1 MRCPILLAATAG
13 WLVACGV
20 AGSALAQDAAPQVAA
35 PEQESRFDVWE
46 YRVLGNSALAP
57 REIEA
62 AVYGHLGPQKSLA
75 DVEKVRE
82 ALEGL
87 YRDRGYGTVFV
98 DIPEQDVVDGLV
110 RLRVTEGRLAEVR
123 VTGPRYF
130 SAGQIRNSL
139 PSLTQ
144 GEVVNLEQL
153 QDELTS
159 INRQSGDRQVTPVLK
174 AGSAPGTV
182 NVDLRV
188 KDELP
193 LHASV
198 EVNDRYTADTSRT
211 RAGVNLSY
219 DNLFQKF
226 HRLSLQ
232 YQTAPE
238 EPDESRVI
246 AATYVAPLDNG
257 DLLAAYVVDTSS
269 DFSTISGFGG
279 LAILGVGRIYG
290 LRYINILPMGERRS
304 SSLTFGADYKDFE
317 DRIAQPDGLTDVTPM
332 RYINWSATYAATLGG
347 ETSQTTQSVG
357 VNFGI
362 RGLGNST
369 DEFEFKR
376 YKAKPNYFYL
386 RGEASHERPFVSD
399 SRLFLRLSGQLTL
412 APLISNEQF
421 SIGGAESVRGYL
433 EAEQLGD
440 NGLFAN
446 VEVRSPPLSKLGPE
460 RLGTSYLFGF
470 VDAGVVGILEPLPVD
485 GVKTS
490 SYSLSSAGV
499 GLRVN
504 GLSGLQAALAW
515 AYPFDETDNVD
526 RGSSRVHFQ
535 VLYGF

>member
-1 MRCPILLAATAG
+1 MRVPVLLATAV
-13 WLVACGV
+13 WLVALG
-20 AGSALAQDAAPQVAA
+20 ASGSALAQDAGPQAAAPQ
-35 PEQESRFDVWE
+35 PESRFDVWE
-46 YRVLGNSALAP
+46 YRVLGNSVLAP

-62 AVYGHLGPQKSLA
+62 TVYGHLGPQKTLA
-75 DVEKVRE
+75 DVETVRE

-110 RLRVTEGRLAEVR
+110 RLRVTEGRLDEVR

-130 SAGQIRNSL
+130 SAGQIRNAL
-139 PSLTQ
+139 PSLAT

-153 QDELTS
+153 QDELALV
-159 INRQSGDRQVTPVLK
+159 NRQSGDRQVTPVLK
-174 AGSAPGTV
+174 AGAAPGTV

-246 AATYVAPLDNG
+246 AGTYVAPLDNG

-269 DFSTISGFGG
+269 DFSTVSGLGG

-290 LRYINILPMGERRS
+290 LRYINVLPQGERRS

-332 RYINWSATYAATLGG
+332 RYVNWSAVYADTLSG
-347 ETSQTTQSVG
+347 ETTQTSQSVG
-357 VNFGI
+357 VNLGI
-362 RGLGNST
+362 RGLGNTSG
-369 DEFEFKR
+369 EFAYKR
-376 YKAKPNYFYL
+376 YKAQPNYFYL
-386 RGEASHERPFVSD
+386 RGEVSHDRPFVLD
-399 SRLFLRLSGQLTL
+399 SRLFLRLAGQLTL
-412 APLISNEQF
+412 SPLISNEQF
-421 SIGGAESVRGYL
+421 AIGGAESVRGYL

-440 NGLFAN
+440 NGLYAN
-446 VEVRSPPLSKLGPE
+446 LEVRSPPLSKLGPE
-460 RLGTSYLFGF
+460 SLGASHLFGF
-470 VDAGVVGILEPLPVD
+470 VDAGIVGILEPLPVD

-490 SYSLSSAGV
+490 HYNLSSAGV
-499 GLRVN
+499 GLRLN

-515 AYPFDETDNVD
+515 AYPFEATDNVD

>member
-1 MRCPILLAATAG
+1 
-13 WLVACGV
+13 VS
-20 AGSALAQDAAPQVAA
+20 GSALAQDAGPQVAA
-35 PEQESRFDVWE
+35 PQQDSRFDVWE
-46 YRVLGNSALAP
+46 YRVLGNSVLAP

-62 AVYGHLGPQKSLA
+62 TVYGHLGPQKTLA
-75 DVEKVRE
+75 DVETVRE

-110 RLRVTEGRLAEVR
+110 RLRVTEGRLDEVR

-130 SAGQIRNSL
+130 SAGQIRSAL
-139 PSLTQ
+139 PSLAT
-144 GEVVNLEQL
+144 GAVVNLEQL
-153 QDELTS
+153 QDELTWV
-159 INRQSGDRQVTPVLK
+159 NRQSADRQVTPVLK
-174 AGSAPGTV
+174 AGGAPGTV
-182 NVDLRV
+182 QVDLRV
-188 KDELP
+188 KDSP
-193 LHASV
+193 PFHASI

-238 EPDESRVI
+238 EPEESRVI
-246 AATYVAPLDNG
+246 AATYVAPLDSG
-257 DLLAAYVVDTSS
+257 DMLAAYVVDTSS
-269 DFSTISGFGG
+269 DFATLSGLGG
-279 LAILGVGRIYG
+279 LAILGTGRIYG
-290 LRYINILPMGERRS
+290 VRYINLLPATERRS

-317 DRIAQPDGLTDVTPM
+317 DSIAQPDGLTDVTPM
-332 RYINWSATYAATLGG
+332 RYVNWSAVYAATLRG
-347 ETSQTTQSVG
+347 ETTLTSQALG
-357 VNFGI
+357 VNIGI
-362 RGLGNST
+362 RGAGNGSE
-369 DEFEFKR
+369 EFEYKR

-386 RGEASHERPFVSD
+386 RGEASHDRPFVRD
-399 SRLFLRLSGQLTL
+399 SRLFLRLVGQLTL
-412 APLISNEQF
+412 EPLISNEQF
-421 SIGGAESVRGYL
+421 SIGGVESVRGYL

-446 VEVRSPPLSKLGPE
+446 VEVRSPPLSKLWPE
-460 RLGTSYLFGF
+460 HLGASYAFGF

-490 SYSLSSAGV
+490 HYSLSSAGI

-504 GLSGLQAALAW
+504 GLSGLQAALEW
-515 AYPFDETDNVD
+515 AYPFEATDTVD
-526 RGSSRVHFQ
+526 SGDARLHFQ